1 MAMPEWGQVQ
11 FVIVAHDYSNPY
23 GAYGPFKTRAD
34 ADSAVPAVQKL
45 PGISD
50 SVTLDVVP
58 LVTVGEL
65 AKLLPG
71 AHG

>member
-1 MAMPEWGQVQ
+1 MADAGAVQ

-23 GAYGPFKTRAD
+23 GAYGPFRTRAD
-34 ADSAVPAVQKL
+34 AGSAIPALQKI

-58 LVTVGEL
+58 LVTIAEL

-71 AHG
+71 ARD